1 MFATDNS
8 RHVPD
13 ILQRRSPTVALRH
26 VQPQYARSA
35 SVDVMRSPPPSYHS
49 FLRQKSLREHQARRH
64 DAGSRDNN
72 LRHQQQTASVI
83 DATAAA
89 ANQNVGIIYNKQ
101 TSMPLERTLSHSLD
115 RSLEPSLSG
124 HGSHRNQPV
133 HSHSYSTGSSRQQ
146 QQQPHHAKRV
156 NFAAEAAGVNSAQ
169 TDQRKQR
176 NHFNSVM
183 V

>member
-1 MFATDNS
+1 MSFVADNG

-13 ILQRRSPTVALRH
+13 ILQRRSPTVAPRH

-35 SVDVMRSPPPSYHS
+35 SVDVMRSPPPSYRS

-64 DAGSRDNN
+64 DAGSRDN

-89 ANQNVGIIYNKQ
+89 NQNVGIIYNKQ
-101 TSMPLERTLSHSLD
+101 TSVPLERTLSHSLD